1 MAQITVRK
9 LDDDVLEALKARA
22 RANKRSTEAEI
33 RELLEKSA
41 REPNLERRSLL
52 SLAGSAPSNRTVEE
66 IVADIR
72 ALRDEWED
80 RG

>member
-9 LDDDVLEALKARA
+9 LDDNVLETLKARA
-22 RANKRSTEAEI
+22 KANKRSTEAEI

-41 REPNLERRSLL
+41 REPNLERHSLL
-52 SLAGSAPSNRTVEE
+52 SLAGSAPSDRTVEE

>member
-9 LDDDVLEALKARA
+9 LDDDVLDAIKARA
-22 RANKRSTEAEI
+22 KANKRSTEAEI
-33 RELLEKSA
+33 RAILARSALE
-41 REPNLERRSLL
+41 RNLERRSLL
-52 SLAGSAPSNRTVEE
+52 SLAGSARSERTVDE

-80 RG
+80 RA

>member
-9 LDDDVLEALKARA
+9 LDDGVLDTIKARA
-22 RANKRSTEAEI
+22 KANKRSTEAEI
-33 RELLEKSA
+33 RAILERSA
-41 REPNLERRSLL
+41 RERGLPRRSLL
-52 SLAGSAPSNRTVEE
+52 SLAGSARSERTVDE

-80 RG
+80 RE